1 MSVQITTAFVEQYKA
16 NVLHLAQQKGS
27 RLRDAVRTE
36 TVTGKA
42 HFFERI
48 GSTAAEKRASR
59 HSDTPRMD
67 TPHSRRKVSLD
78 DYDWADL
85 IDNEDKV
92 RMLISPHSEYAM
104 AGAWAMGRAMDDA
117 IIAAATGTAYSGVA
131 GGTSVSLP
139 SGQNYS
145 PDSYTKIQEN
155 YIYQIRKIE
164 QQNSIEDL
172 SNDINQSRE
181 QFIINSGDTVRTF
194 DAFFPSGDNLGSMP
208 MVIIMHGL
216 GGSTTDMQGLNSYF
230 LNLGVVPVYP
240 QALYYENLPTV
251 GSTTIFNYGV
261 WPELYD
267 DVAFVSDIIE
277 LADYN
282 HDGVLNIFD
291 VIQMSDF
298 VTGQ

>member
-36 TVTGKA
+36 TVTGKS

-48 GSTAAEKRASR
+48 GSTAAQKRTSR

-67 TPHSRRKVSLD
+67 TPHSRRKVSMD

-92 RMLISPHSEYAM
+92 RLLISPSSEYAM

-139 SGQNYS
+139 AGNKVAHGGVGLSVNKLLNAKEILDAGDIDPDEPRFVVCTAGQIADLLAITEITSADFNTVRALAAGQIDTYLGFKFIQS
-145 PDSYTKIQEN
+145 QRLGQDSTPNRQNIAFTKSAIGLALGSDISTKISERADKN
-155 YIYQIRKIE
+155 YATQVFLSMTIGATRIE
-164 QQNSIEDL
+164 E
-172 SNDINQSRE
+172 E
-181 QFIINSGDTVRTF
+181 K
-194 DAFFPSGDNLGSMP
+194 
-208 MVIIMHGL
+208 MVEIAA
-216 GGSTTDMQGLNSYF
+216 
-230 LNLGVVPVYP
+230 V
-240 QALYYENLPTV
+240 E
-251 GSTTIFNYGV
+251 
-261 WPELYD
+261 
-267 DVAFVSDIIE
+267 
-277 LADYN
+277 
-282 HDGVLNIFD
+282 
-291 VIQMSDF
+291 
-298 VTGQ
+298 